1 MKGTTMFTIDHA
13 NINVGDIERSVK
25 FYKEAFGLKE
35 VRRHAA
41 PDGSFVVVFMS
52 AGVTGF
58 RLELTWLKGRESYNL
73 GDNESHIC
81 FAADDFE
88 AAHAL
93 HKKMGIICYE
103 NPAMGIYFINDPDGY
118 WQEVKPAKG

>member
-1 MKGTTMFTIDHA
+1 MFTLDHA

-25 FYKEAFGLKE
+25 FYGEAFGLKE
-35 VRRHAA
+35 MHRINA
-41 PDGSFVVVFMS
+41 PDGSFAIVFLS
-52 AGVTGF
+52 DGETGF
-58 RLELTWLKGRESYNL
+58 GLELTWLKGKESYNL

-103 NPAMGIYFINDPDGY
+103 NEAMGIYFINDPDGY
-118 WQEVKPAKG
+118 WQEVKPRKR

>member
-1 MKGTTMFTIDHA
+1 MFTLDHA
-13 NINVGDIERSVK
+13 NINVTDLERSVR
-25 FYKEAFGLKE
+25 FYDEAFGLK
-35 VRRHAA
+35 VKRRIDA
-41 PDGSFVVVFMS
+41 PDGSFAIAFLS
-52 AGVTGF
+52 DGETGF
-58 RLELTWLKGRESYNL
+58 ALELTWLKGRESYNL

-103 NPAMGIYFINDPDGY
+103 NEAMGVYFINDPDGY
-118 WQEVKPAKG
+118 WQEVKRKKR